1 MKKREGG
8 GERQKEGDGEIDS
21 GREGE
26 GGERKGGRWSEEE
39 EWEGVKTAGRR
50 REVGVG
56 RRE

>member
-26 GGERKGGRWSEEE
+26 GWREE
-39 EWEGVKTAGRR
+39 R
-50 REVGVG
+50 REMVRG
-56 RRE
+56 RGSGKE